1 MSNAHDSEA
10 HRNAIEK
17 AFEGNRLLG
26 AGDYEGAIAAC
37 DEAIQLIPDIA
48 GARRT
53 KEEAT

>member
-17 AFEGNRLLG
+17 AIEGNRLLG